1 MKYISKNLAHF
12 YTALCLF
19 FVLSATA
26 NAADGFVKVNAMLN
40 NIITG
45 LHTVAIATATLAGLW
60 VGFKVLFRGEALMD
74 MKNVI
79 IGAGIIIGIA
89 EFVAMVIT

>member
-19 FVLSATA
+19 LVLSATA
-26 NAADGFVKVNAMLN
+26 NADGFVKVNAMLN
-40 NIITG
+40 NVITG

-60 VGFKVLFRGEALMD
+60 VGFKVLFRGEALME

-79 IGAGIIIGIA
+79 IGAAIIIGIA

>member
-1 MKYISKNLAHF
+1 MNYISRNLTRF
-12 YTALCLF
+12 YTSLCLF
-19 FVLSATA
+19 LVLSATA
-26 NAADGFVKVNAMLN
+26 NADGFAKVNAMLN
-40 NIITG
+40 NVITG

-79 IGAGIIIGIA
+79 IGAAIIIGIA
-89 EFVAMVIT
+89 EFVALVIT

>member
-12 YTALCLF
+12 YTSLCLF

-26 NAADGFVKVNAMLN
+26 NADGFAKVNAMLN
-40 NIITG
+40 NVITG

-60 VGFKVLFRGEALMD
+60 VGFKVLFRGEALME

-79 IGAGIIIGIA
+79 IGAAIIIGIA
-89 EFVAMVIT
+89 EFVALVIT